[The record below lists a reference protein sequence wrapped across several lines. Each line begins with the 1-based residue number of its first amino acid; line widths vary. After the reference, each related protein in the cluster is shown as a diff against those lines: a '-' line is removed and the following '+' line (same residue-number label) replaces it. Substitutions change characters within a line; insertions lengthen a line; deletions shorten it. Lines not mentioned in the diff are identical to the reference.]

1 MPDAGSPRQWALF
14 LHDTQRFCS
23 KVTRYTSG
31 MNGADF
37 EGNELVY
44 DAVLR
49 NLELLGEAAK
59 QIPDDIRERHPEV
72 AWRRIAGL
80 RDVLAHAYFGLEE
93 ETIWQVVSTSVPNL
107 SLQLDAVAEAE
118 GLPRLNNI
126 TQ

>member
-1 MPDAGSPRQWALF
+1 MPDAGSPRQWSLF
-14 LHDTQRFCS
+14 LHDMQRFCS

-31 MNGADF
+31 MNATDF
-37 EGNELVY
+37 EHNELVY

-80 RDVLAHAYFGLEE
+80 GDVLAHAYFGLEE

-107 SLQLDAVAEAE
+107 SLQLDAVADAE
-118 GLPRLNNI
+118 GLTRLDNM
-126 TQ
+126 T

>member
-1 MPDAGSPRQWALF
+1 M
-14 LHDTQRFCS
+14 QRFCS

-31 MNGADF
+31 MNATDF
-37 EGNELVY
+37 EHNELVY

-80 RDVLAHAYFGLEE
+80 GDVLAHAYFGLEE

-107 SLQLDAVAEAE
+107 SLQLDAVADAE
-118 GLPRLNNI
+118 GLTRLDNM
-126 TQ
+126 T